1 MAENQEGKDRNAR
14 FLREMETAE
23 RLFTPLPL
31 TLNLTECLMLIA
43 HMKIALSHPRNNG
56 LEALWANMLLRSLQG
71 AVSVTPRMTEI
82 AHKGW
87 TGKVWGGE

>member
-1 MAENQEGKDRNAR
+1 MTENQEGKDRNAR

-56 LEALWANMLLRSLQG
+56 RCGRICCCARCRAR
-71 AVSVTPRMTEI
+71 
-82 AHKGW
+82 
-87 TGKVWGGE
+87 